1 MNGTRA
7 RTLARVAALALGGGV
22 LGTGCSGGG
31 GGGGGDGAGEGDPG
45 DGGDGGGTG
54 VALDGAAAVDP
65 RYVSTIDS
73 SATANAVAAGLDPRF
88 EFLSATFDC
97 HDEADTDL
105 SAPDLQV
112 AFSGDG
118 RYAAPGGE
126 GRVTVADDEVEP
138 DAYRQFRG
146 GPFDGERTYL
156 GFDEFGQR
164 FALDANGA
172 EYRCYQQGA
181 SAARAQLL
189 AYLATPRPG
198 DYRCRTP
205 DGSSATLAL
214 GADGAY
220 AVDGEIGSWT
230 LGDVVGNESGR
241 VAFAGGTLDGESA
254 RYAEEAGNGYRSFD
268 VSTSRSFGPL
278 GLAGGSSELSLTCE
292 SFGEPVVM
300 PLYGPAPA
308 PVLPVPPGG
317 GARPAG
323 FWWYDDILISV
334 NDSHAEVRHL
344 LLRSDGYAYA
354 GTPTEAGV
362 DCSRTSPNGLP
373 FCDAYAIGD
382 DGALRLY
389 RPYGEADELAV
400 TFAGGGAGGT
410 VGGTLATIEGETAR
424 PVRAVDP
431 ARLVGEHENLDYF
444 QSGCTGLGH
453 CSYGLTTRNLG
464 LAGNGRFFFSRT
476 SDGGSSFDGG
486 AYGGPSTYAVGSS
499 SASNVGSWSVTG
511 NVLTLAYDSGRGVR
525 LFVVEDGG
533 TIGVGDLMY

>member
-1 MNGTRA
+1 MSGTRA
-7 RTLARVAALALGGGV
+7 RTLASAAALALGGGL

-31 GGGGGDGAGEGDPG
+31 GGGGG
-45 DGGDGGGTG
+45 GGGTG

-73 SATANAVAAGLDPRF
+73 SATANAVAAGIDPRF
-88 EFLSATFDC
+88 EFLPATFDC
-97 HDEADTDL
+97 HDEADADL

-156 GFDEFGQR
+156 GFDEFGQS
-164 FALDANGA
+164 FALDADGA
-172 EYRCYQQGA
+172 EYRCYQEGA

-205 DGSSATLAL
+205 DGASATLVL
-214 GADGAY
+214 GADATY
-220 AVDGEIGSWT
+220 AVDGEIGSWA
-230 LGDVVGNESGR
+230 LEDVVGNDSGR
-241 VAFAGGTLDGESA
+241 VEFAGGPLDGERA
-254 RYAEEAGNGYRSFD
+254 RYAEEPGDGYRGFD
-268 VSTSRSFGPL
+268 VTTSRSFGPL

-292 SFGEPVVM
+292 SLGQPVVM

-308 PVLPVPPGG
+308 PVLSVPPGSG
-317 GARPAG
+317 TRPSG
-323 FWWYDDILISV
+323 FWWYDDVLISV

-344 LLRSDGYAYA
+344 LLRTDGYAYA

-389 RPYGEADELAV
+389 RPYGEVDELAV
-400 TFAGGGAGGT
+400 TFAGGAD
-410 VGGTLATIEGETAR
+410 GGTLATIEDETAR

-444 QSGCTGLGH
+444 QSGCTGLGY
-453 CSYGLTTRNLG
+453 CSHGLTTRDLG
-464 LAGNGRFFFSRT
+464 LADNGRFFFSRS

-499 SASNVGSWSVTG
+499 SAGNVGSWSVAG
-511 NVLTLAYDSGRGVR
+511 NVLTLAYDSGRTVR
-525 LFVVEDGG
+525 HFVVEDGG
-533 TIGVGDLMY
+533 TIGVGELMY